1 MVSLAE
7 VLRRHWPEYERQFG
21 AQLLPSHRR
30 AVQAILDCRTG
41 AMGGEVYR
49 CADCCTDHYVYH
61 SCNHRACPQ
70 CGQADATEWIAR
82 QKLKLLPVPYYLITF
97 TVPEGLRAWLRSHQK
112 LGYAL
117 LLKESAG
124 TLQDVASRDKYL
136 GAQLG
141 LLTVL
146 HTWGR
151 QLQFHPHV
159 HCVVPGGGLRE
170 DRLRWCRP
178 KTDFFL
184 PYQVLGER
192 FRNRLKTAL
201 QGQPDCSQIP
211 AGVWRQKWGVNVQVA
226 GSGEAALK
234 YLSAYVY
241 RTALSSRRLLKE
253 EEGQISFKYKSN
265 KDQQWHTLTVTAMEF
280 IRRFLQHILP
290 SGFQRVRY
298 YGWLAASAQTRWER
312 ILALLDWTTPPRQ
325 VPTPKAEP
333 LCPHCGGPLF
343 WVATLNRGPP

>member
-1 MVSLAE
+1 MRPS
-7 VLRRHWPEYERQFG
+7 RCHRMDRTPE
-21 AQLLPSHRR
+21 AQVAARSLLPHHLHRTRRLARLAALAPKARLCAAAQRKRGHLAGCRQPRQISGRPIGPFKR
-30 AVQAILDCRTG
+30 A
-41 AMGGEVYR
+41 
-49 CADCCTDHYVYH
+49 
-61 SCNHRACPQ
+61 P
-70 CGQADATEWIAR
+70 
-82 QKLKLLPVPYYLITF
+82 
-97 TVPEGLRAWLRSHQK
+97 
-112 LGYAL
+112 
-117 LLKESAG
+117 
-124 TLQDVASRDKYL
+124 YL
-136 GAQLG
+136 GPP
-141 LLTVL
+141 TPN
-146 HTWGR
+146 
-151 QLQFHPHV
+151 PHV

-298 YGWLAASAQTRWER
+298 YGWLAAAAQTRWER